1 MWGWL
6 KFRAMRDVGERRL
19 SWPFSICR
27 LLFYCFVPAT
37 CGGKENA
44 MEDRKYDLMLSDEAK
59 EAIVMET
66 ALKRNTAA
74 FENPLTERL
83 KVYYDRIR
91 EFCGAGEYRRYG
103 KYLVKESF
111 EGDAT
116 LTQLLTE
123 YIERTATLK
132 Y

>member
-1 MWGWL
+1 
-6 KFRAMRDVGERRL
+6 
-19 SWPFSICR
+19 
-27 LLFYCFVPAT
+27 
-37 CGGKENA
+37 

-83 KVYYDRIR
+83 KIYYDRIR

-111 EGDAT
+111 EGDAV

>member
-1 MWGWL
+1 
-6 KFRAMRDVGERRL
+6 
-19 SWPFSICR
+19 
-27 LLFYCFVPAT
+27 
-37 CGGKENA
+37 
-44 MEDRKYDLMLSDEAK
+44 MEDRKHDLMLFDEAK

-66 ALKRNTAA
+66 ALNRNTAA

-83 KVYYDRIR
+83 KTYYDRIR
-91 EFCGAGEYRRYG
+91 KFCGAGEYRRYG

>member
-1 MWGWL
+1 MLALNNGTS
-6 KFRAMRDVGERRL
+6 G
-19 SWPFSICR
+19 SISS
-27 LLFYCFVPAT
+27 YWVAPPH
-37 CGGKENA
+37 
-44 MEDRKYDLMLSDEAK
+44 
-59 EAIVMET
+59 
-66 ALKRNTAA
+66 RNIQAA

-83 KVYYDRIR
+83 KIYYDRIR

-123 YIERTATLK
+123 YIERTAMLK